1 MGFIV
6 RICGLVIAISAITV
20 GNYLKKKNKMEHL
33 PIWSITVAIAG
44 TVVFVLYDSI
54 DIKATLE
61 NLYM

>member
-6 RICGLVIAISAITV
+6 RICGLVIAISAITI
-20 GNYLKKKNKMEHL
+20 GNYLKKKNKMDYL
-33 PIWSITVAIAG
+33 PIWSIIAAIAG

-54 DIKATLE
+54 DIKATLD